1 MSTPSTAPCVYAIP
15 DVDCDCTYST
25 IAPVVG
31 PIGTVVATKVL
42 DDFRFYGLRGL
53 GGTTIT
59 QNLAN
64 NTVDISSGGAGTVT
78 LQNAYDNGFSITTA
92 GSNPVEII
100 APVNQPALSVRDTGA
115 IPYLT
120 INNSGVS
127 GLGNVLVSTGSGL
140 QFRTSPGGVL
150 APTSLSPYMQL
161 IVDSNPDA
169 ATDTATMQS
178 AATIGTALDAN
189 DVFRYTPTT
198 TPANTVT
205 LFDIDVVGYSSA
217 LGATFA
223 IKALAKLA
231 PVSPNQVVL
240 ISTSSTID
248 PALAGLSV
256 DVRYT
261 SNTLHLSLIGGPLGA
276 NYLVRAS
283 ARLTM
288 LTF

>member
-1 MSTPSTAPCVYAIP
+1 MSTPSTAPCVYSIP
-15 DVDCDCTYST
+15 VVDCDCTYST

-42 DDFRFYGLRGL
+42 DDFQFYGLRGL

-100 APVNQPALSVRDTGA
+100 APINQPALSVRDTGP

-120 INNSGVS
+120 INNSGVP

-161 IVDSNPDA
+161 IVGANPNS

-178 AATIGTALDAN
+178 AVNIGSALDSN
-189 DVFRYTPTT
+189 DVFRYTPAT

-205 LFDIDVVGYSSA
+205 LFDIDIVGYSSA
-217 LGATFA
+217 LASTFA

-240 ISTSSTID
+240 ISTSNTVD
-248 PALAGLSV
+248 APLAGLAV

-261 SNTLHLSLIGGPLGA
+261 SNTLHLSLIGGPLGVD
-276 NYLVRAS
+276 YLVRSS
-283 ARLTM
+283 ARLTT